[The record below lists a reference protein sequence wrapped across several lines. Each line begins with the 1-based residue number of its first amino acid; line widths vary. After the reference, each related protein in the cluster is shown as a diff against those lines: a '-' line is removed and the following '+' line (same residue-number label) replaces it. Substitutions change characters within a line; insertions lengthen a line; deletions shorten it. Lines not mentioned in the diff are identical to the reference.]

1 MKHLFFYIVIFLVF
15 LVLYNLVR
23 DNFWAI
29 EQAKGLIEN
38 HIQTISEVLND

>member
-38 HIQTISEVLND
+38 HFLVVSQYLN